1 MTPVGGGTLAERAAK
16 LMSSGGGKSRGKGGG
31 ARKYKR
37 NRVKCQRYRDRVG
50 KPNGPGMPG
59 QHAHH

>member
-1 MTPVGGGTLAERAAK
+1 MSDHLQELHHKLTAGGSKA
-16 LMSSGGGKSRGKGGG
+16 RGKGGG

-59 QHAHH
+59 QHAHR